1 MLRLWFGFS
10 DTVDRAT
17 YLRWG
22 IALMAAK
29 YLIDGTLVLAFTGSW
44 WPPLQYLSPVF
55 EMRTRGLHRL
65 DAVEVL
71 ALGAVTLPFFWIG
84 VSMSVRRAA
93 DAGLPPVLGLGFA
106 IPFINWLTM
115 IGLALLPSAPEPHW
129 SVETPGGTARNLKG
143 ALIGMVLAIAI
154 GLASMA
160 AVVQTTGG
168 YGLMLFFV
176 TPLMMGTVIGLLTN
190 HPAPRPL
197 SDSIF
202 TALLAVMLTAGALA
216 VFALEGVICLLMAA
230 PIAVVAALM
239 GAVVGRAIASH
250 GRHAIAPAIL
260 AAATVPLLGMAEHAI
275 EQPTLHEVL
284 SVQDIDAPPDVVWQ
298 HVIAFA
304 DMPPPTEWVF
314 RTGIAYP
321 VRARLAGAGVGAV
334 RYCEFSTGAFVE
346 PITAW
351 EPGRRLAFDVAAQPP
366 PMREW
371 GLTGALHPPHL
382 DTLLRSRRGEF
393 RLVAREDGGT
403 RLEGRTW
410 YELRASPTVYW
421 RVWSDAIIHRIHRR
435 VLTHIAGQAGRRANL
450 HVR

>member
-1 MLRLWFGFS
+1 MLRLWFGFA

-29 YLIDGTLVLAFTGSW
+29 YLIDGALVLLFTGSW
-44 WPPLQYLSPVF
+44 WPPLQYLSPLF

-65 DAVEVL
+65 EAGEVL
-71 ALGAVTLPFFWIG
+71 ALGGVTLPFFWIG

-106 IPFINWLTM
+106 IPFLNWLTM
-115 IGLALLPSAPEPHW
+115 IGLSLLPSAPEPHW
-129 SVETPGGTARNLKG
+129 SVQTPGGTARNLKG

-160 AVVQTTGG
+160 AVVQTSGA

-176 TPLMMGTVIGLLTN
+176 TPLLMGTVIGLFTN

-197 SDSIF
+197 SESIF
-202 TALLAVMLTAGALA
+202 TALLALLLTSGALA

-239 GAVVGRAIASH
+239 GAVVGRAIAIH
-250 GRHAIAPAIL
+250 GRHASAPVVL
-260 AAATVPLLGMAEHAI
+260 AAATMPLLGMAEHAI

-284 SVQDIDAPPDVVWQ
+284 SVQDVAAPPDVVWR
-298 HVIAFA
+298 HVIAFSEMA
-304 DMPPPTEWVF
+304 PPTEWIF

-321 VRARLAGAGVGAV
+321 VRARLEGEGVGAI
-334 RYCEFSTGAFVE
+334 RHCEFSTGAFVE

-351 EPGRRLAFDVAAQPP
+351 EPGRRLAFDVASQPR
-366 PMREW
+366 PMYEW
-371 GLTGALHPPHL
+371 GITGPLDPPHL

-393 RLVAREDGGT
+393 RLVALPGGGT

-410 YELRASPTVYW
+410 YQLRAAPTPYW
-421 RVWSDAIIHRIHRR
+421 QLWADQIIHRIHER
-435 VLTHIAGQAGRRANL
+435 VLAHIAATSQQHGRP
-450 HVR
+450 